1 MKARKHFS
9 FLIRFVC
16 WICLL
21 SLLTGSALTASAAG
35 QIQFTANGVNLREEA
50 KRGSK
55 VLGRFDEGQVVAY
68 TGTTV
73 VGGKTWYQVSKGD
86 KTGYVMGRY
95 ARVVDGSVL
104 TVQTQDTAAAA
115 VSVQDTAATTA
126 TQTASVSAASGSLA
140 VTTMQKVIV
149 RASGSAKASQIKRL
163 NSAGQVCTLLGPT
176 NQANGYTWYNVQVKG
191 VNGWIRGDLLR
202 VLSASEAASYAASSS
217 SGASAGTASAA
228 SASSGSTALYT
239 PELADWNTS
248 DIQKIFY
255 KGCVATVTDVKTG
268 VSFQVKRWSGGSHA
282 DVEPLTASDTA
293 AICRIYSVSDAS
305 QITEKKNYQRRSILV
320 TVAGHSYAASMYGVP
335 HNADEGDTIKDNNY
349 SGQFCIHFTNSS
361 THGTKKVDSDHQK
374 AIQTAYTDAVTTLSQ
389 MGYTFN

>member
-1 MKARKHFS
+1 M
-9 FLIRFVC
+9 
-16 WICLL
+16 L
-21 SLLTGSALTASAAG
+21 SLLTGAALTASAAG

-95 ARVVDGSVL
+95 ARVVDGSVQ
-104 TVQTQDTAAAA
+104 TVQTQDTAATA
-115 VSVQDTAATTA
+115 VFVQDTAATTA
-126 TQTASVSAASGSLA
+126 TTAAQTASAATAASGSLA
-140 VTTMQKVIV
+140 VTTMQKVVV

-163 NSAGQVCTLLGPT
+163 NRAGQVCTLLGPT

-191 VNGWIRGDLLR
+191 VTGWIRGDLLR
-202 VLSASEAASYAASSS
+202 VLSASEAAAYAASAST
-217 SGASAGTASAA
+217 GASANTGA

-239 PELADWNTS
+239 PELADWNDS

-282 DVEPLTASDTA
+282 DVEPLTAADTA
-293 AICRIYSVSDAS
+293 AICRIYGVSDAS

-335 HNADEGDTIKDNNY
+335 HNADEGNTIKNNNY
-349 SGQFCIHFTNSS
+349 NGQFCIHFTNSS